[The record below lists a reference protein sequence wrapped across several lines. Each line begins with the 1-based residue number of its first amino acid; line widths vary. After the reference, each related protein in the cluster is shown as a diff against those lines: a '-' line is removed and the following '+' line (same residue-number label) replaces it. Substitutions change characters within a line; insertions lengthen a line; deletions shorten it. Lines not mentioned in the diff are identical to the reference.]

1 MRARCARTEGVGTR
15 RAAREAYSSPSS
27 LARRARWRSHQA
39 RLLSCTLAA
48 AAQLLSVM
56 DDAVDRGDYD
66 DETEVAKTQPP
77 LSEFQTSKD
86 GPV

>member
-1 MRARCARTEGVGTR
+1 MRGQKKWARAGRH
-15 RAAREAYSSPSS
+15 
-27 LARRARWRSHQA
+27 ARRTPPPARLCAARWRTHHA
-39 RLLSCTLAA
+39 RLLSRTLAA

-77 LSEFQTSKD
+77 LSEFQSSKD